1 MKFALFLKS
10 SILFNNF
17 YSLFIKKNLRLN
29 NLKTRRAMNGKTS
42 VFVTF
47 AEAIIC
53 LLLLNLHY
61 CTFKVW

>member
-10 SILFNNF
+10 NILFNNF
-17 YSLFIKKNLRLN
+17 YSLFIKKNLRLS
-29 NLKTRRAMNGKTS
+29 NLKTRRAMNAKTS

-47 AEAIIC
+47 VEAIIC

-61 CTFKVW
+61 RTFKVW